1 MTVEFVN
8 TFANICAEY
17 ALNIQTQSTVDRVVV
32 DMVEFEQ
39 MRKNAYP
46 YDSQDFAD
54 YMNTVF
60 ETLSNEDAKIFSTV
74 MGVPI
79 YPHHAEPT
87 HERSAFLQYFQEIY
101 DDICSQGYS
110 PMKISENEDD
120 SEDDTDTDSD
130 EETDEDTDVI
140 HHDTEHP
147 LHITN
152 TESENGRVRWI
163 TCLNGNRYEVTTNNI
178 IVLHGNNVVGSYDQE
193 RRHAFFEDY
202 DPINVDHD
210 PINADDDP
218 INADDDPINM
228 DDLDEL
234 RTLLHFD
241 DEELPEQE

>member
-178 IVLHGNNVVGSYDQE
+178 ILLNGNNVVGSYDQE
-193 RRHAFFEDY
+193 RLHAFFED
-202 DPINVDHD
+202 DHD
-210 PINADDDP
+210 DEPINAE
-218 INADDDPINM
+218 
-228 DDLDEL
+228 DLDEI
-234 RTLLHFD
+234 RTLLQFD
-241 DEELPEQE
+241 DGDNEIQLPEQE

>member
-1 MTVEFVN
+1 M
-8 TFANICAEY
+8 NICAEY
-17 ALNIQTQSTVDRVVV
+17 ALNIQTEQSDHNRVVVV
-32 DMVEFEQ
+32 DMAEFEEI
-39 MRKNAYP
+39 RKSAYP
-46 YDSQDFAD
+46 YDSQDFSD
-54 YMNTVF
+54 YINTVN

-152 TESENGRVRWI
+152 T
-163 TCLNGNRYEVTTNNI
+163 CLLYTSPSPRD
-178 IVLHGNNVVGSYDQE
+178 S
-193 RRHAFFEDY
+193 
-202 DPINVDHD
+202 
-210 PINADDDP
+210 
-218 INADDDPINM
+218 
-228 DDLDEL
+228 
-234 RTLLHFD
+234 
-241 DEELPEQE
+241 

>member
-1 MTVEFVN
+1 MSLEFSN
-8 TFANICAEY
+8 TFMNICAEY
-17 ALNIQTQSTVDRVVV
+17 ALNIQTEQSDHNRVVV
-32 DMVEFEQ
+32 DMVEFEEI
-39 MRKNAYP
+39 RKSAYP

-60 ETLSNEDAKIFSTV
+60 ETLSNQDAKIFSTV

-178 IVLHGNNVVGSYDQE
+178 ILLNGNNVVGSYDQE
-193 RRHAFFEDY
+193 RLHAFFED
-202 DPINVDHD
+202 DHD
-210 PINADDDP
+210 DEPINAE
-218 INADDDPINM
+218 
-228 DDLDEL
+228 DLDEI
-234 RTLLHFD
+234 RTLLQFD
-241 DEELPEQE
+241 DEENQIQLPEQE